1 MIAEILSVGT
11 ELLMGQIAN
20 TDAQYI
26 SRRLSELGITIY
38 RQVTVGDN
46 PARVKEAIRQALT
59 RCDIVITTGGLGP
72 TEDDL
77 TKEMVAEV
85 LNREMA
91 LDEESLNRITAY
103 MQRIGREMTRNNLK
117 QAMFPDGAIIMP
129 NQCGTAPGCIV
140 TEGEK
145 TVAVLPG
152 PPHELKDMFDRELAP
167 YLAKRSGV
175 VIESRFLHEFGIGE
189 SMLETRLLDLVHTEN
204 PTLARYCGAGEVM
217 ARITARAEDRESAI
231 RLIEP
236 LEEEIR
242 ARLGGAVYGL
252 GVDYDLP
259 HAVYDLLRARG
270 ETVCFAES
278 LTGGRI
284 AASVVDCPGASE
296 VLKESYVT
304 YCDSAKARV
313 LGVSEETLA
322 KCTAVSAEC
331 AREMAEG
338 ARKRSGAD
346 WGVSA
351 TGYAG
356 PDGGDDAH
364 PVGTVFIGVS
374 GRDGTEAFEFHF
386 TGSRDWVRTLAKS
399 NALNRLRLR
408 LK

>member
-91 LDEESLNRITAY
+91 LDEESLNQITAY

-129 NQCGTAPGCIV
+129 DQCGTAPGCIV

-189 SMLETRLLDLVHTEN
+189 SMLETRLLDLFHTEN
-204 PTLARYCGAGEVM
+204 PTLALYCGAGEVM

-304 YCDSAKARV
+304 YFDSAKARV

-386 TGSRDWVRTLAKS
+386 TGSRDWVRTLA
-399 NALNRLRLR
+399 
-408 LK
+408 